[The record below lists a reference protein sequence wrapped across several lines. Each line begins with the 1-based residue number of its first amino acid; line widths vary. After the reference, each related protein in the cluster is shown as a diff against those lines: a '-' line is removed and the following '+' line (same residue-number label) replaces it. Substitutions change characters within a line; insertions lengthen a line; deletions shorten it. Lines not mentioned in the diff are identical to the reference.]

1 MISKLKINP
10 EFEKLIPPLTD
21 EEFSQLEEN
30 IVAEG
35 EAFTPIFTWQL
46 SIIDGHHRYK
56 IIQKHPDVRYSV
68 REKEFDNVYEV
79 MAWICNNQLG
89 RRNLT
94 ARDKEYLIGK
104 RYEAEKNSH
113 GDFDR
118 VRSHQG
124 DNLPSDKFCHLAPE
138 NPIKTRSRIA
148 QETGTSEGYVM
159 YAEKFAQGVDAAE
172 EAVPGIKREILSGS
186 IKPTKPEVIA
196 IAKAAPEERK
206 EMAEELRLP
215 REERIERQNKRALLR
230 KISDLSADKRADKP
244 TVTIEA
250 MLRSVSLDVDTAISS
265 MEVYFADCHD
275 AFTDIQFKPLL
286 DSIIEK
292 LENYTKKL
300 RGEQKYEQEKRT
312 QAPL

>member
-89 RRNLT
+89 RRNLSDIQRT
-94 ARDKEYLIGK
+94 VLIGR
-104 RYEAEKNSH
+104 RYEAEKKAH
-113 GDFDR
+113 G
-118 VRSHQG
+118 S
-124 DNLPSDKFCHLAPE
+124 SDGFRGNPHRKVVSRQIDDLQELAE
-138 NPIKTRSRIA
+138 KTATRIA
-148 QETGTSEGYVM
+148 KEIGVSARTVERAGAYVS
-159 YAEKFAQGVDAAE
+159 GLDAAE
-172 EAVPGIKREILSGS
+172 EVMPGIEQEILSGA

-196 IAKAAPEERK
+196 IAKATPEERK

-230 KISDLSADKRADKP
+230 KINDMSADMRTDKP
-244 TVTIEA
+244 SITIEA
-250 MLRSVSLDVDTAISS
+250 MLRTVSLDVDTAIRS
-265 MEVYFADCHD
+265 MEIYLADCRD
-275 AFTDIQFKPLL
+275 AFTDIKFKPQL

-300 RGEQKYEQEKRT
+300 RGEQVYEQ
-312 QAPL
+312 